1 MSTENDLSFKVD
13 IEDRALCR
21 QKSWELDF
29 WVGTILEWIKVD
41 TKMLSY
47 KVDTHSLLFLN
58 IREFES
64 DEPPAGPG
72 EGDRLG

>member
-1 MSTENDLSFKVD
+1 
-13 IEDRALCR
+13 
-21 QKSWELDF
+21 
-29 WVGTILEWIKVD
+29 
-41 TKMLSY
+41 MLSY

-72 EGDRLG
+72 EGDRLGYVMLG